1 MRVEKPNSAV
11 HENECFY
18 IVMLAPCKSTTT
30 RNSHF
35 TFRFS
40 SLKFGTKGTKSK
52 LLLFISQILKKFELT
67 LILHGEEKVQT
78 VRMFVMFV
86 YFQYLG
92 TRTEIVQSWPSANH
106 GLKFNPLF

>member
-40 SLKFGTKGTKSK
+40 NLVQKAQKVNYFYLYHKYSK
-52 LLLFISQILKKFELT
+52 NLN
-67 LILHGEEKVQT
+67 LH
-78 VRMFVMFV
+78 
-86 YFQYLG
+86 
-92 TRTEIVQSWPSANH
+92 
-106 GLKFNPLF
+106 